1 MKLFSKS
8 VDTKHDHLAGMKSVI
23 RDAIDAALKAGVPPA
38 AIHQDLASRAADFER
53 AEQRRIEARQY
64 NPLPQMY
71 DALTLKP
78 IDAHGEARR
87 AEEKRT
93 ADDLRRQQAEYA
105 RSVDERGRAEARRL
119 GEIL

>member
-8 VDTKHDHLAGMKSVI
+8 IYTKRDHLAEMKSAI
-23 RDAIDAALKAGVPPA
+23 RDAVDAALKAGVPPA

-64 NPLPQMY
+64 NSTPHFTTADY
-71 DALTLKP
+71 EKRARD
-78 IDAHGEARR
+78 EERR
-87 AEEKRT
+87 A
-93 ADDLRRQQAEYA
+93 ADELRRQQAEYA
-105 RSVDERGRAEARRL
+105 RSVDARGRAEARRR